1 MGIGYRIKEAREKL
15 GLTQTELGKK
25 IGVTGSAIT
34 NYENNISH
42 PKEPILYKLFEA
54 LDVDPNYLFQ
64 DEIEIKDKERVLS
77 LKDKILLKKYNN
89 LNQLGQSKA
98 DAYIDD
104 LSGNPLYC
112 QTYSFNVAAFG
123 GASKTGELTKDTV
136 NQLVDELDDL
146 ID

>member
-1 MGIGYRIKEAREKL
+1 MGIGYRIKEARERL

-64 DEIEIKDKERVLS
+64 DEIEIKDKEMVLS

-89 LNQLGQSKA
+89 LNKLGQSKA
-98 DAYIDD
+98 DEYIDD

-123 GASKTGELTKDTV
+123 GASKTGELTKETV
-136 NQLVDELDDL
+136 NQLVDELEDP

>member
-1 MGIGYRIKEAREKL
+1 MGIGYRIKEARERL

-64 DEIEIKDKERVLS
+64 DEIEIKDKEIVLS

-89 LNQLGQSKA
+89 LNKLGQSKA
-98 DAYIDD
+98 DEYIDD

-112 QTYSFNVAAFG
+112 QTYSLNVAAFG
-123 GASKTGELTKDTV
+123 GASKTGEITKDV
-136 NQLVDELDDL
+136 LNQLVDELEDP